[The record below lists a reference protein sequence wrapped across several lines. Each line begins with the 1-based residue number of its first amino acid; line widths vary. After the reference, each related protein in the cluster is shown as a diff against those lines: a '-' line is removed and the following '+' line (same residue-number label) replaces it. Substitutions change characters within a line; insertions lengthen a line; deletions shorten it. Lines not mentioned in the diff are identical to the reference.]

1 MSFKPSKLLEV
12 LGNGEVRSLER
23 VPARKTLDGI
33 QYDEAHIE
41 NLLFEHPEI
50 LPISEIDSAYTDPI
64 SVCTQLSTRVGPLDI
79 LYITRSGRI
88 VILEAKLWRN
98 PEAKRKVIAQILDY
112 ASEMTRWSY
121 EDLER
126 EVSRRRGAG
135 KQSLFHLV
143 CGDGNEE
150 QEAQFVDEVT
160 RSLRTGRFLLLIC
173 GDGIREGLGGIAEF
187 LENHTTLDFT
197 FGLIEMA
204 IYGAADGRYL
214 VYPRVLANS
223 VILRRQVIRIEGSG
237 VSLIEGSGVSV
248 ADEPEDGDIAPQEL
262 TEQQTMLLSFWTDF
276 AAKVQFDDASQLPPK
291 PVKNGHASL
300 RMPSP
305 RAWIVLYFVQ
315 GKGEQGIELSF
326 NQGNVGDIFYQRLC
340 EERDQIN
347 QELPA
352 ETEWW
357 SDGEKHKVTLRR
369 KAPDI
374 TTEQGKQDA
383 LEWLQKYANQFVNAF
398 RPRIARYTEDL

>member
-1 MSFKPSKLLEV
+1 MFSGIFAVSFKQSKLLEV

-23 VPARKTLDGI
+23 VSARKTPDGI

-50 LPISEIDSAYTDPI
+50 LPISEIDSAYTKPV

-112 ASEMTRWSY
+112 ASELTRWSY

-150 QEAQFVDEVT
+150 QEAQFVDAVT
-160 RSLRTGRFLLLIC
+160 RSLHMGRFLLLIC

-204 IYGAADGRYL
+204 IYGAADGRYV

-223 VILRRQVIRIEGSG
+223 VTLRRQVIRVEG
-237 VSLIEGSGVSV
+237 GSVSV
-248 ADEPEDGDIAPQEL
+248 ADELEADEDEPQEVN
-262 TEQQTMLLSFWTDF
+262 EQRTILFGFWTDF
-276 AAKVQFDDASQLPPK
+276 AARVQFDDASQMPPN
-291 PVKNGHASL
+291 PVKRGHASL
-300 RMPSP
+300 KMPSP
-305 RAWIVLYFVQ
+305 RAWITLYFVQ
-315 GKGEQGIELSF
+315 SKGEQGLELSF
-326 NQGNVGDIFYQRLC
+326 NKGTAGDIFYQRLC

-357 SDGEKHKVTLRR
+357 SDGEKHKVTLRH

-383 LEWLQKYANQFVNAF
+383 LDWFQTYANQFVNAF
-398 RPRIARYTEDL
+398 RPRIALYIEDL